1 MAECSSRNCDNA
13 LATGLLSPMTSTR
26 NGVIEF
32 PVLYW
37 IDSISNN
44 PRTSLLSS
52 LVLLIAS
59 PVHEGIVG
67 RNPVAGVTFTL
78 VPITLA
84 TLYVDPP
91 RRKTSPFLI
100 LETNE
105 EESCPTRVPSEVNT
119 R

>member
-1 MAECSSRNCDNA
+1 M
-13 LATGLLSPMTSTR
+13 
-26 NGVIEF
+26 IEF

-37 IDSISNN
+37 IDRILNN
-44 PRTSLLSS
+44 SRTSSLSS

-59 PVHEGIVG
+59 PVHEGMVG

-84 TLYVDPP
+84 TLYVEPP
-91 RRKTSPFLI
+91 SKKTSPFLM

-105 EESCPTRVPSEVNT
+105 DESCPTRVPSEVKT

>member
-1 MAECSSRNCDNA
+1 M
-13 LATGLLSPMTSTR
+13 ATGLLRPMASIR
-26 NGVIEF
+26 NGVIEL

-37 IDSISNN
+37 IERILNN

-84 TLYVDPP
+84 TLYVEPP
-91 RRKTSPFLI
+91 RRKTSPFLM
-100 LETNE
+100 LETNDDD
-105 EESCPTRVPSEVNT
+105 SWPTRVPSEVKT

>member
-1 MAECSSRNCDNA
+1 MAECSSRNWDNA
-13 LATGLLSPMTSTR
+13 LATGLLRPITSTR
-26 NGVIEF
+26 NGVIGF

-37 IDSISNN
+37 MDRIPNS

-59 PVHEGIVG
+59 PVQDGIVG
-67 RNPVAGVTFTL
+67 RKPVAGVTFTL

-91 RRKTSPFLI
+91 RRKTSPFLM

-105 EESCPTRVPSEVNT
+105 EDS
-119 R
+119 